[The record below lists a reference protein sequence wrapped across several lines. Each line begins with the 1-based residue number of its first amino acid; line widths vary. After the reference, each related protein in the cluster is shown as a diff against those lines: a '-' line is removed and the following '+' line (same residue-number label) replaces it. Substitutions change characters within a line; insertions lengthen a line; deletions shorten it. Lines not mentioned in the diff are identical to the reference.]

1 MEHLKTFET
10 FQDAPVEIK
19 NKLEELIEKLLA
31 KYKGGRPFF
40 DALDDQ
46 IKNSLNEDITISLM
60 KGCENK
66 YICSSGG
73 FGDKV
78 HKLWKEG
85 KIKCKGL
92 IIFNG
97 KIMTKDKGVTYWYP
111 ADFDIKDKEFV
122 FVDDSLFSGKTFR
135 VIEDFLKGY
144 NSTIEYVSVVYDG
157 SKRKDERIHSF
168 YRYYD

>member
-60 KGCENK
+60 KGVKIN
-66 YICSSGG
+66 I
-73 FGDKV
+73 FV
-78 HKLWKEG
+78 HLEDLVIKFINYG
-85 KIKCKGL
+85 KK
-92 IIFNG
+92 
-97 KIMTKDKGVTYWYP
+97 
-111 ADFDIKDKEFV
+111 
-122 FVDDSLFSGKTFR
+122 
-135 VIEDFLKGY
+135 
-144 NSTIEYVSVVYDG
+144 
-157 SKRKDERIHSF
+157 
-168 YRYYD
+168 